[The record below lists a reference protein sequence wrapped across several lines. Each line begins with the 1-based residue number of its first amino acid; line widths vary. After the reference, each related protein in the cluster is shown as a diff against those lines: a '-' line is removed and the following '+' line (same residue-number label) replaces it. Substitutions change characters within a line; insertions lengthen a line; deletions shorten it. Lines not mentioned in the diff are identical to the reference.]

1 MSWRYSAL
9 CAQVDVGD
17 LFFPEKGGTTRPAK
31 EVCAKCPVRVPC
43 LEEALANPNL
53 SGIWGGKSELE
64 RRAMRPHTLAYIE
77 CTVDGCDLPHMAK
90 GYCSTHY
97 NRLARGRMVTR

>member
-31 EVCAKCPVRVPC
+31 AVCAKCSVREAC
-43 LEEALANPNL
+43 LAEAMANPNL
-53 SGIWGGKSELE
+53 SGIWGGLSDVE
-64 RRAMRPHTLAYIE
+64 RKALRRPRSRTLE
-77 CTVDGCDLPHMAK
+77 CTVDGCGMPHMAR
-90 GYCSTHY
+90 GYCQTHY
-97 NRLARGRMVTR
+97 NRYARGRAAS